1 MLCWGWPKGR
11 WPGERVF
18 PDSWKAPGLG
28 GPLLLLEEG
37 EEAVAARQ
45 AGAQALLQG
54 CWEPGKVFK
63 QEVVTAGVFVSRR
76 AGGCRSAG
84 RNREALSY

>member
-1 MLCWGWPKGR
+1 MCVVLVCWGWPKGR

-37 EEAVAARQ
+37 EEAVA
-45 AGAQALLQG
+45 
-54 CWEPGKVFK
+54 GK
-63 QEVVTAGVFVSRR
+63 
-76 AGGCRSAG
+76 AG
-84 RNREALSY
+84 RSPGLAPRVLGAREGF